1 MSALFRKKAVI
12 AAAAVTAAVL
22 IIAGLAHFI
31 GFNPATSAVR
41 LILSPFQS
49 GMTYITGKAHS
60 VVTFLWE
67 MDSYREENE
76 RLNTELTE
84 LRGENRDLA
93 QFREE
98 NERLKELLGL
108 QNSMEGYSTV
118 AAPVIGYSKSKAYD
132 KIEIGRGSASGINVG
147 NTVVTPEGVVG
158 MVTEVGANWSM
169 VTTVLDAD
177 NAMGIRITR
186 TGDIAVL
193 EGDRELLEQGY
204 CKMTFIN
211 SSVNIIAG
219 DIIETSGSADIYPA
233 GLNVGTVK
241 DINSDSMGQISYA
254 TIEPSVD
261 FQHVHEVLVINGVVW

>member
-1 MSALFRKKAVI
+1 MSSLFKKKAI
-12 AAAAVTAAVL
+12 AAAAAITAAVL
-22 IIAGLAHFI
+22 IIAIITHFI
-31 GFNPATSAVR
+31 GFNPVTSAAR
-41 LILSPFQS
+41 IIISPFKS
-49 GMTYITGKAHS
+49 GMSYITGKAHS

-67 MDSYREENE
+67 MDAYREENE
-76 RLNTELTE
+76 RLNIEITELKS
-84 LRGENRDLA
+84 ENRDIA

-98 NERLKELLGL
+98 NERLKDLLELK
-108 QNSMEGYSTV
+108 NSMTNFSTV
-118 AAPVIGYSKSKAYD
+118 AAPVIGYSKSNAYD

-147 NTVVTPEGVVG
+147 NTVVTPDGVVG
-158 MVTEVGANWSM
+158 MVTEVGANWAM

-177 NAMGIRITR
+177 NAMGVRITR

-193 EGDRELLEQGY
+193 EGDRELLQDGY

-233 GLNVGTVK
+233 GLTVGSVK

-261 FQHVHEVLVINGVVW
+261 FQHIHEVLVINGIW

>member
-1 MSALFRKKAVI
+1 MSSLFRKKAVV
-12 AAAAVTAAVL
+12 AAAGVTAAVL
-22 IIAGLAHFI
+22 VIAVIAHFI
-31 GFNPATSAVR
+31 GFNPVTSAARIIV
-41 LILSPFQS
+41 SPFQS
-49 GMTYITGKAHS
+49 GMSYITNKAHS

-67 MDSYREENE
+67 MDAYREENE
-76 RLNTELTE
+76 RLNVEITDLK
-84 LRGENRDLA
+84 RDNRDIA

-98 NERLKELLGL
+98 NERLRELLEL
-108 QNSMEGYSTV
+108 KNSMTGFSTV
-118 AAPVIGYSKSKAYD
+118 AAPVIGYSKSNAYD

-147 NTVVTPEGVVG
+147 NTVITPDGVVG

-177 NAMGIRITR
+177 NAMGVRITR

-193 EGDRELLEQGY
+193 EGDRDLLADGY

-211 SSVNIIAG
+211 PSVNIIAG

-233 GLNVGTVK
+233 GLTVGSVK
-241 DINSDSMGQISYA
+241 DINSDGMGQISYA

>member
-1 MSALFRKKAVI
+1 MSALFKKKAI
-12 AAAAVTAAVL
+12 AAAAAVTAAVL
-22 IIAGLAHFI
+22 VIAAITHFI
-31 GFNPATSAVR
+31 GFNPVTSAAR
-41 LILSPFQS
+41 IILSPFQS
-49 GMTYITGKAHS
+49 GMSYITGKAHS
-60 VVTFLWE
+60 VITFLWE

-84 LRGENRDLA
+84 LRGENRDIA

-98 NERLKELLGL
+98 NERLRELLEL
-108 QNSMEGYSTV
+108 KNSMTGFSTV
-118 AAPVIGYSKSKAYD
+118 AAPVIGYSKSNAYD
-132 KIEIGRGSASGINVG
+132 KIEIGRGSASGVNVG
-147 NTVVTPEGVVG
+147 NTVITPDGVVG
-158 MVTEVGANWSM
+158 MVTEAGANWAM

-177 NAMGIRITR
+177 NAMGVRITR

-193 EGDRELLEQGY
+193 EGDKDLLTQGY

-211 SSVNIIAG
+211 PSVNIIAG

-261 FQHVHEVLVINGVVW
+261 FQHVHEVLVINGVVQ

>member
-1 MSALFRKKAVI
+1 MSALFKKKAV
-12 AAAAVTAAVL
+12 AAAAGVTAAVL
-22 IIAGLAHFI
+22 IIAAIAHFI
-31 GFNPATSAVR
+31 GFNPVTGAAR
-41 LILSPFQS
+41 IILSPFQS
-49 GMTYITGKAHS
+49 GMSYITGKAHS
-60 VVTFLWE
+60 VITFLWE

-76 RLNTELTE
+76 RL
-84 LRGENRDLA
+84 R
-93 QFREE
+93 
-98 NERLKELLGL
+98 ELLGL
-108 QNSMEGYSTV
+108 QNSMTGFSTV
-118 AAPVIGYSKSKAYD
+118 AAPVIGYSKSNAYD

-147 NTVVTPEGVVG
+147 NTVITPDGVVG
-158 MVTEVGANWSM
+158 MVTETGANWAM

-193 EGDRELLEQGY
+193 EGDKELLAQGY

-211 SSVNIIAG
+211 PSVNIIAG

-261 FQHVHEVLVINGVVW
+261 FQHVHEVLVINGVV